1 MRSIDK
7 INLLLN
13 RLDVNLHAQKT
24 VEKTPSALRQKNL
37 EKLSNLYKE
46 LGVSEKHPDFS
57 TIFNYT
63 AINVAGIGLK
73 EENFGEIQEGKY
85 VQIIS
90 IAHELNSSGKRV
102 SKNSSLGYYGK
113 AEKITEE
120 RKNNIIEFIL
130 RWRYEKSFRHS
141 DYYEEL
147 LEKFYTETSAIK
159 I

>member
-7 INLLLN
+7 INLLLDK
-13 RLDVNLHAQKT
+13 LDVNLQAQKT
-24 VEKTPSALRQKNL
+24 VAKTSSYLRQENL
-37 EKLSNLYKE
+37 EKITQLYEVLNL
-46 LGVSEKHPDFS
+46 SEKHPDLS

-90 IAHELNSSGKRV
+90 ITHKLNSSGKRV

-120 RKNNIIEFIL
+120 TKNSIIEFIL
-130 RWRYEKSFRHS
+130 RWRYEKSFQHS
-141 DYYEEL
+141 DYYEKL
-147 LEKFYTETSAIK
+147 LQKLH
-159 I
+159 